1 MPNWAE
7 LLAKLAMDAK
17 KPIAE
22 GLTSMEG
29 VLTPQRL
36 AEIQS
41 ELAKMRLLRRR
52 GRALGNRIAE
62 TPIRSPLEGQ
72 LNKIIPAAG
81 AATGV
86 GVSAM
91 QAQEPQEFDLQ
102 PATPASAQPTEEF
115 DLQPA
120 KPAGGQEFDLQP
132 VSGEI
137 TAKVGEPS
145 EEMKEQ
151 VLGALTEEGLP
162 LGTPGENKYGT
173 LESISR
179 MKGPGG
185 EWADI
190 LTRMVKPGAAPGLER
205 LKAMWDAVNGVM
217 NVGGNLAMTA
227 LPMREDQPTLAEAGT
242 SIFSPAEQRPQPSRV
257 MPQNE
262 NLQMAADLAGSMIP
276 GVKGSKYLLNLAKE
290 AKAAKAGKVAE
301 QLGIKKGG
309 ALEQMF
315 ADTREAAAG
324 SRYIPK
330 LATPIPRKFSREEI
344 EMALAKA
351 QEAKGD
357 LKITDSRAFPPAA
370 RPEMPGGPKR
380 LKLGEV
386 YGDLNEG
393 WNEATSATRRALGP
407 EVART
412 AQKVEDLSAI
422 SDLGKT
428 GEPKEAK
435 WWKAIGAKYVRS
447 LDNWLMENGGQSV
460 VEPIKKAVYAGDAWR
475 SEWAHKADAILK
487 GVKEGSKEAEV
498 IGRYLNGDLK
508 ALGLTPE
515 LQARGNRIRTEI
527 LEPVIAQVRADPE
540 LKGILGEIGYI
551 KDYFPQMEKAWASR
565 YGTENALALIHDVK
579 PGAFKARFFKKR
591 RGPAKDP
598 LLDIVTVTRAYLRGS
613 AKTLFDIKG
622 YNSAVA
628 AMKELPAGPGNL
640 FEEAASKYAKTFI
653 GQPSTR
659 ADIGS
664 AEKALNA
671 VHDWYY
677 RAFIGWNP
685 VSAGLNLTQTA
696 NTFVAVGAKYT
707 LQGIKDCFKATP
719 EAKALADK
727 FIKSGAMT
735 EFRGME
741 ISPTLEKSKGR
752 LDESLFKLFG
762 MAEKLNRKI
771 AFNAGYREGIAKG
784 FSEEKSIRH
793 ALDVVHRT
801 QFTYGKAS
809 SVGYAGVPLVGQ
821 FSNYPLKQLEF
832 ILGSIKDPTSRKR
845 AFSMI
850 LLSAAAAPTP
860 LGNTIL
866 EQAGELA
873 PSIGPAA
880 KDILSIEEA
889 VRTGNV
895 PAIPKLAYNI
905 ARRIPGVGGITRT
918 VKGGIDTAAW
928 LENVGRGLAPK
939 K

>member
-173 LESISR
+173 PESISR

-664 AEKALNA
+664 AEKVLNA

-677 RAFIGWNP
+677 KAYIGFNP
-685 VSAGLNLTQTA
+685 ISAGLNLTQTA
-696 NTFVAVGAKYT
+696 NTFVAVGTKYT
-707 LQGIKDCFKATP
+707 LQGMKDCFKATP
-719 EAKALADK
+719 EAKALAKK
-727 FIKSGAMT
+727 FTESGAMT

-741 ISPTLEKSKGR
+741 ISPSLEKSKGKM
-752 LDESLFKLFG
+752 DEALFYLFG
-762 MAEKLNRKI
+762 KAEKLNRKI

-809 SVGYAGVPLVGQ
+809 SVGYAQIPLIGQ

-832 ILGSIKDPTSRKR
+832 ILGSIKDPASRKR
-845 AFSMI
+845 ALAMI
-850 LLSAAAAPTP
+850 LMSAAAAPTP

-866 EQAGELA
+866 EQASNLA
-873 PSIGPAA
+873 PGIGPGG
-880 KDILSIEEA
+880 KDLLVLPSQ
-889 VRTGNV
+889 
-895 PAIPKLAYNI
+895 AIYQGKLPSAYDVG
-905 ARRIPGVGGITRT
+905 RRIPFVGGALRT
-918 VKGGIDTAAW
+918 GKAAMDTAKW

-939 K
+939 KKK

>member
-664 AEKALNA
+664 AEKVLNA

-677 RAFIGWNP
+677 KAYIGFNP
-685 VSAGLNLTQTA
+685 ISAGLNLTQTA
-696 NTFVAVGAKYT
+696 NTFVAVGTKYT
-707 LQGIKDCFKATP
+707 LQGMKDCFKASP
-719 EAKALADK
+719 EAKALAKK
-727 FIKSGAMT
+727 FTESGAMT

-741 ISPTLEKSKGR
+741 ISPSLEKSKGKM
-752 LDESLFKLFG
+752 DEALFYLFG
-762 MAEKLNRKI
+762 KAEKLNRKI

-809 SVGYAGVPLVGQ
+809 SVGYANLPLVGQ

-845 AFSMI
+845 AGAM
-850 LLSAAAAPTP
+850 LLISAAASPTP
-860 LGNTIL
+860 LGSAIL
-866 EQAGELA
+866 EQASSLFPG
-873 PSIGPAA
+873 IGPAG
-880 KDILSIEEA
+880 KDLLVLPGQA
-889 VRTGNV
+889 VYQGKLPSAYDVGRRLPFVGGALRTGK
-895 PAIPKLAYNI
+895 AAM
-905 ARRIPGVGGITRT
+905 
-918 VKGGIDTAAW
+918 DTAKW